1 MRFFTRGVTKMLHR
15 CKGEE
20 DVGMVVEV
28 VRVTGSLAPFPTVTK
43 VEKGIGVGEES
54 VPEAED
60 MCVEAPMSRYHSPV
74 LEGGVATPALFRAV

>member
-1 MRFFTRGVTKMLHR
+1 MLHR

-20 DVGMVVEV
+20 DVGMVVAV
-28 VRVTGSLAPFPTVTK
+28 CVIGSLAPFPTVTK

-60 MCVEAPMSRYHSPV
+60 MCVEAPISRYHSPV
-74 LEGGVATPALFRAV
+74 LEGGVATPALFRVV